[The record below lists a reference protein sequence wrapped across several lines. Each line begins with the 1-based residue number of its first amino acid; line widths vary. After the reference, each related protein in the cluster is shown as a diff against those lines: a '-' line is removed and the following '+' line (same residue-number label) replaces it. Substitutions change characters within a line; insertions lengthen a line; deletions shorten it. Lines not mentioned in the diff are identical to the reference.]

1 LVEIVALPKRW
12 EFFGFNFEET
22 FSFLSSK
29 KILNDIDK
37 LEEMGQEKIFYI
49 SPYEIEVK

>member
-1 LVEIVALPKRW
+1 VTLPKRW
-12 EFFGFNFEET
+12 SFLGRNFEET
-22 FSFLSSK
+22 FSLFGTR
-29 KILNDIDK
+29 KILKDFEK